1 MICPACARLRADEAG
16 DACPECGSALVPVTE
31 PHLEALVQTT
41 VRRHIARW
49 RSDGL
54 VDGVTAGQL
63 EASLSATLH
72 EEATR
77 PPEPVRP
84 EPVPSATRVEAWA
97 DDVADS
103 LRQAA
108 GWRPGWGAAL
118 AHNLEEAAKAE
129 RELKARQR
137 AAARRGHASDGD
149 SSEEDLGSALGSGQ
163 ALFAHGHTGGLGGGL
178 EAVVALD
185 DGGPSSTPRLNEY
198 IWWFLGAVLVLG
210 GSLMGVRE
218 AWRALGGVPR
228 QLLVTGALFGY
239 HAAFI
244 GLGVFLSRRSLSA
257 GRVLAGIGLALLPV
271 VFVALSALVA
281 LSPLIG
287 VPVALGVAGVGLV
300 PLRAAGR
307 LLHGASAA
315 SLAVALWPSLLAGLP
330 LMGFEEEPWL
340 RALCASAGVV
350 ALGAT
355 AWRARAARPGM
366 DSLVS
371 AGAALYGALCLALF
385 CVASAPGGFDALEPG
400 GALFAG
406 MTLWAVALATVV
418 AAAATSDAVRDAF
431 PRAGPV
437 VETLAHAVVAS
448 GALAGAL
455 GAFSVSSVGDVQVD
469 LGSAL
474 APALAAGV
482 FFLLEPRRRA
492 LVHPFVMAA
501 MLTGA
506 LLARTQAPWDSAWWA
521 FGVAAV
527 SSGLLPLARVTESH
541 GTRIRLLTW
550 GIVGSLLSMPV
561 VMGAAWGWSSGSLWP
576 QVLTGAAIAVAAHGT
591 GGWRW
596 RGLHYLGGVAALF
609 GALTYVSGTPWLAAS
624 ATNLAV
630 LSLAGALYGLV
641 GLLHG
646 AWAHP
651 EGHANALRPLDD
663 LSLAMASLSL
673 SLAIGVSPVLPEV
686 LAPFLD
692 QWDGRLS
699 CVPTA
704 LASALLLLRARRDGS
719 RLVAFLAA
727 SGLSLTVA
735 QFLGTV
741 SAPGTAWAALVS
753 ASVGLG
759 FAAFAAL
766 RRPVPTAPL
775 DGTPPLR
782 IKGRMLLGFLPLPFG
797 ARGLQLFTDGFAA
810 AVFVQVVATTL
821 ALFNWLSTPGDVE
834 RSQVLLAGGLLTLT
848 ALVAFVSRGFVTW
861 RLRGSVFTL
870 AAGGG
875 FIALT
880 AVINRAGRPLPPD
893 VSAWR
898 LPLIG
903 IALWGLALATR
914 RFGPALGRLLEN
926 PSHGRDYHAVPHLG
940 VAALVLV
947 LVKSAVAVGMPDPSR
962 ALGVVPPLLLLGAAL
977 LSLLL
982 AFSFRSVSIA
992 QLGFLLGVPG
1002 AALLAARQGL
1012 LGPSLVSLLPP
1023 DGQWVHAAA
1032 VLASATALDW
1042 LQPEAWLVAGDT
1054 LFLLWQ
1060 RAFAGIAAAG
1070 LVYAA
1075 AVFGVRHEPLRQA
1088 LRGWAVI
1095 AVGLVCA
1102 AAFFQP
1108 GLTAAG
1114 LAFATG
1120 AVLFAGGARQQGRG
1134 VLGVGIFL
1142 LVHAT
1147 AHLVPV
1153 LEAWPGPVL
1162 ALVGLA
1168 VVVLGPWVARRRGV
1182 DPSVT
1187 RVRAHQA
1194 ALGYLVLAMVYAVA
1208 VRGETSPVL
1217 AMPTLLWRMLLGL
1230 GGSWMVS
1237 FAVPVTLALFATSLL
1252 VAAFQW
1258 KGAFAGFV
1266 AWVGSAVAG
1275 SAVVSGLMATLVILA
1290 SLGGVGLVGYGT
1302 LFTTHGAALAMAV
1315 AASALALHLA
1325 RWVTQR
1331 SREDVS
1337 AGLGW
1342 GRDGWLVVVGGLLAL
1357 VATSGRASED
1367 VLVLAIAAIGLSVLV
1382 SLHAAWREHTG
1393 RHVYFVQVSVVGV
1406 YALVRSL
1413 YADGL
1418 RPEHDALFALALGF
1432 VLVGVTVLARRAGVR
1447 PVEAATRRFAALLP
1461 IGVALVLP
1469 GDATQEAA
1477 LLAGGSG
1484 LLYAALGAVERSRMF
1499 GAFAAAACNLAL
1511 LIAALAYGLEGLEV
1525 YLAPLGLMLLM
1536 LSQLFTSSLP
1546 QAARNAVRVVGGL
1559 LLYVPAAA
1567 KLAMRVGESAD
1578 GTYALVFGGVCLLGV
1593 AVGMVLQIRAY
1604 LALGTLFLTLD
1615 VAANL
1620 LDAGLRDHR
1629 IGFLVMTLTGLTIVS
1644 ARVLATLKRQEWE
1657 LMVRRVRVQLRGWD

>member
-1 MICPACARLRADEAG
+1 MERALRHRIE
-16 DACPECGSALVPVTE
+16 
-31 PHLEALVQTT
+31 
-41 VRRHIARW
+41 RW
-49 RSDGL
+49 RYDGL
-54 VDGVTAGQL
+54 VDAAMAAKL
-63 EASLSATLH
+63 EASLSATQQAAP
-72 EEATR
+72 ET
-77 PPEPVRP
+77 EPVEAP
-84 EPVPSATRVEAWA
+84 QPVPSAVRVEAWA

-103 LRQAA
+103 MRRAA
-108 GWRPGWGAAL
+108 GWRPGWGVEL
-118 AHNLEEAAKAE
+118 ARNLEEAAKEE
-129 RELKARQR
+129 RELAARKR
-137 AAARRGHASDGD
+137 AARASDGD
-149 SSEEDLGSALGSGQ
+149 STEDDLGSALGSGQ
-163 ALFAHGHTGGLGGGL
+163 ALFAHGQTGALGGGL

-185 DGGPSSTPRLNEY
+185 EGGPASTPRLHEY

-244 GLGVFLSRRSLSA
+244 GLGAFLSRRSMSA

-281 LSPLIG
+281 LAPMIG

-300 PLRAAGR
+300 PLRMAGR
-307 LLHGASAA
+307 LLHGTSAA

-330 LMGFEEEPWL
+330 LMGFEEAPWL

-355 AWRARAARPGM
+355 AWRARSSGPGKAT
-366 DSLVS
+366 LVN
-371 AGAALYGALCLALF
+371 AGAALYGALCLAIF
-385 CVASAPGGFDALEPG
+385 CVASAPDGFDALEPG
-400 GALFAG
+400 TALFAG
-406 MTLWAVALATVV
+406 LTLWAVALGAVV
-418 AAAATSDAVRDAF
+418 AVAASSDVVRDVF
-431 PRAGPV
+431 PRAGAV
-437 VETLAHAVVAS
+437 AETLAHAVVAS

-455 GAFSVSSVGDVQVD
+455 GAFSTSVGDFQTD
-469 LGSAL
+469 LASAL
-474 APALAAGV
+474 APVLAAGV

-501 MLTGA
+501 MLSGV
-506 LLARTQAPWDSAWWA
+506 LLMRTQAPADSTWWA
-521 FGVAAV
+521 FGFAAV
-527 SSGLLPLARVTESH
+527 CSGLLLLARVTATQ
-541 GTRIRLLTW
+541 GTRIRLLAW
-550 GIVGSLLSMPV
+550 GVVGSLLAMPV
-561 VMGAAWGWSSGSLWP
+561 VMGTAWVWNWGSMWP
-576 QVLTGAAIAVAAHGT
+576 QVLTGASIAAAAHVA
-591 GGWRW
+591 GGWRWHW
-596 RGLHYLGGVAALF
+596 RGLHYLGGVALLF
-609 GALTYVSGTPWLAAS
+609 GALTYVAGMPWLSAS
-624 ATNLAV
+624 ATTFAV
-630 LSLAGALYGLV
+630 LSLAAVLYGLA
-641 GLLHG
+641 GLMHG
-646 AWAHP
+646 RGVHP
-651 EGHANALRPLDD
+651 QGSGNVLRPLDD
-663 LSLAMASLSL
+663 LSLGMASLGL
-673 SLAIGVSPVLPEV
+673 VMATFVTPVLPSALEPFV
-686 LAPFLD
+686 DGGTGGLA
-692 QWDGRLS
+692 
-699 CVPTA
+699 CVPMA
-704 LASALLLLRARRDGS
+704 LTSALLLLRARRDRS
-719 RLVAFLAA
+719 RLVSFLAA
-727 SGLSLTVA
+727 SGLALTVEQA
-735 QFLGTV
+735 LDTV
-741 SAPGTAWAALVS
+741 SVPGSARAAFVS
-753 ASVGLG
+753 ACVALG

-766 RRPVPTAPL
+766 RRPVPAVPL
-775 DGTPPLR
+775 DGTPPVR

-797 ARGLQLFTDGFAA
+797 ARGLHLFTDGFAA
-810 AVFVQVVATTL
+810 AVLVRVAATTL
-821 ALFNWLSTPGDVE
+821 VLFSWIPTPSDVE
-834 RSQVLLAGGLLTLT
+834 RPQVLLAGGLLTLI

-861 RLRGSVFTL
+861 HLRGSVLTL

-914 RFGPALGRLLEN
+914 RFGPALGRWLEN
-926 PSHGRDYHAVPHLG
+926 PSHGSDYHGVPHLG
-940 VAALVLV
+940 VAALVVV
-947 LVKSAVAVGMPDPSR
+947 LVKSAVVVGLPDPSR

-982 AFSFRSVSIA
+982 AYSFRSVVIA
-992 QLGFLLGVPG
+992 QVGLLLGLPG
-1002 AALLAARQGL
+1002 AALLAARQDL
-1012 LGPSLVSLLPP
+1012 LGPSLVALVPP
-1023 DGQWVHAAA
+1023 DGQWVRATA
-1032 VLASATALDW
+1032 VLASAEALDW
-1042 LQPEAWLVAGDT
+1042 LRPEAWLSPGDT
-1054 LFLLWQ
+1054 LFFLWQ

-1075 AVFGVRHEPLRQA
+1075 AVFAARHGPLKQA
-1088 LRGWAVI
+1088 LRGGSVI
-1095 AVGLVCA
+1095 AVGLVFA

-1114 LAFATG
+1114 LVFATG
-1120 AVLFAGGARQQGRG
+1120 AVLFEGGDRGKGRG
-1134 VLGVGIFL
+1134 VLGAGVLL
-1142 LVHAT
+1142 LVHAQ
-1147 AHLVPV
+1147 AHQAQF

-1168 VVVLGPWVARRRGV
+1168 VVVLGPWLAKRRGV

-1187 RVRAHQA
+1187 RVRVHQV
-1194 ALGYLVLAMVYAVA
+1194 ALAYLVSGMVYALA
-1208 VRGETSPVL
+1208 VTGETSSVL
-1217 AMPTLLWRMLLGL
+1217 AVPTLLWRMLLGL
-1230 GGSWMVS
+1230 GGAWMVS
-1237 FAVPVTLALFATSLL
+1237 VAVPVTLAVFATALL

-1258 KGAFAGFV
+1258 KGAFAGLV
-1266 AWVGSAVAG
+1266 AWWGACVAG
-1275 SAVVSGLMATLVILA
+1275 SAVVSALMVTLVLRA
-1290 SLGGVGLVGYGT
+1290 GGTPDYGA
-1302 LFTTHGAALAMAV
+1302 LFTTSGAALALAV
-1315 AASALALHLA
+1315 AGSALGLHLS

-1331 SREDVS
+1331 RREDVS
-1337 AGLGW
+1337 GGLGW
-1342 GRDGWLVVVGGLLAL
+1342 GRDGWLVIVGVLLAI
-1357 VATSGRASED
+1357 VAASGRATAEA
-1367 VLVLAIAAIGLSVLV
+1367 LPLAIGAIGLSVLV

-1393 RHVYFVQVSVVGV
+1393 RHVYFVQVAVVGV

-1413 YADGL
+1413 YAPGL

-1511 LIAALAYGLEGLEV
+1511 LIAALAFGLDGLEV
-1525 YLAPLGLMLLM
+1525 YLAPLGLLLLM

-1546 QAARNAVRVVGGL
+1546 HAARNAVRVVGGL

-1593 AVGMVLQIRAY
+1593 AVGMALQIRAY

-1620 LDAGLRDHR
+1620 LNAGLRDHR
-1629 IGFLVMTLTGLTIVS
+1629 IGFLVMTLTGLSIVS

-1657 LMVRRVRVQLRGWD
+1657 LALKRVRVRLRDWD